1 MIPSSYH
8 FGLGF
13 RLRAGNR
20 TTADI
25 LAFQDIRRSMKL
37 SIWIPSTAVNAAVH
51 LPQQTRR
58 NLGAAILAM
67 RYAKLMRLVNGP
79 LAKATTLN
87 NVIGKVM
94 QKG

>member
-1 MIPSSYH
+1 MVPSSYY
-8 FGLGF
+8 FDLVF
-13 RLRAGNR
+13 RLWVGNR
-20 TTADI
+20 TIADI
-25 LAFQDIRRSMKL
+25 LAFQDIRRNMKL
-37 SIWIPSTAVNAAVH
+37 FIWIPSTAVNAVVH
-51 LPQQTRR
+51 LPQQMRR

-79 LAKATTLN
+79 LAKAKTLN